1 MLKYL
6 VKCMAD
12 CIITVTDFKNL
23 LHQNQTSDFS
33 TKHDT
38 KREGSTL
45 LQGEISMVWI
55 VQYLIFF
62 CFRKWCWKA
71 TWRIK
76 RGRTVTVGR
85 SAFID
90 FILPYCFTF
99 CVCVKHRLNVFLWTC
114 MCLKSGSRFSK
125 PTFDLT
131 AHEMFYFLLVSLICP
146 IIKWMNVQML
156 INLIQGL
163 MGWVY
168 YEFLSYKKGHNDY
181 KRKTLDIAFIYFI
194 WPGLLYTV
202 IQDFNFL

>member
-12 CIITVTDFKNL
+12 CIITVTDLKKL

-71 TWRIK
+71 TWWIN

-85 SAFID
+85 SALID

-99 CVCVKHRLNVFLWTC
+99 CVCVWNIDW
-114 MCLKSGSRFSK
+114 MCFYGHVLEKWIKIFQTYIWFNTMKCSTFSWS
-125 PTFDLT
+125 
-131 AHEMFYFLLVSLICP
+131 LLYAQLLSEWMCRWWLIWYKALHPFVTLLCIWVEYIMSSCP
-146 IIKWMNVQML
+146 IRKDIMIIKEKPL
-156 INLIQGL
+156 I
-163 MGWVY
+163 
-168 YEFLSYKKGHNDY
+168 
-181 KRKTLDIAFIYFI
+181 
-194 WPGLLYTV
+194 
-202 IQDFNFL
+202 